1 MRRDD
6 AKEVGFFV
14 LLLIDYSKR
23 PIDRRVLV
31 SLIWSQRLRSASV
44 HCSPALEQWS
54 VAEVIRG

>member
-6 AKEVGFFV
+6 AKEVGLFV

-31 SLIWSQRLRSASV
+31 SLI
-44 HCSPALEQWS
+44 
-54 VAEVIRG
+54 